1 MSESTFNPKIK
12 LEIDATKA
20 VDQLSKLADNVS
32 RLKRMIEEQNRDHV
46 DINTDVFNKKVD
58 DAKKNLISLGKSL
71 TSMSKD
77 ATGATKAVGDEL
89 DKLRAKTTQKITFDG
104 LITALDKLASR
115 IDQIITSN
123 INALRESL
131 RGAARDAEHTVT
143 TMNNQ
148 HISRTFNQLKK
159 TIGEVREEVKGLSKN
174 KVEVDT
180 AGATENTKILKNEI
194 RGVRDQL
201 ENKRL
206 SFQDDKAVQQITNL
220 IRLVAKLKEQLED
233 LSKKSL
239 NVNITNE
246 GFAQMIK
253 SVNNM
258 WDVQNQQIKRTSYEV
273 KKQKI
278 DFKDLH
284 SSAKATSRQIDSF
297 VGATAKGTKNLSLMK
312 KGMVSIKSSADKTK
326 DTGVKFS
333 EGLLKGFYATRGLAS
348 VFEQAQMFSYQIWQN
363 VENMGRSLLNTAIP
377 ALKKLNDSGFEMANT
392 FETARIGFK
401 LFFPNDNPD
410 TLSKEIKK
418 RAIDN
423 TAFNSA
429 DLAKYAGQFAP
440 ISNGDSKLAL
450 DALEGIADLLM
461 ASGQEVSTYLDKIV
475 TNTIQVVTTGKA
487 TARDWRE
494 FTQKV
499 PVFEKILKS
508 VQPDLAQRV
517 KDPNAEISQS
527 DTKYLLQAL
536 QLVHTK
542 SGISNVSKDYA
553 RSYAGLKQQMQETI
567 QTTMDEIV
575 TGSGFYDAIKNVFR
589 EQGRM
594 SDALNSFIKPIYT
607 KMSKFV
613 RSIDF
618 DKVEQVARVLFNGI
632 SEIGKTAVDALREI
646 TGGSDIYSIAKKGIR
661 LIVEIIK
668 GYIDGLKT
676 AANILKGASKL
687 LNIPNLSSVIGW
699 LASPAGRGISQ
710 AFTGLAGIIQS
721 IANASTLLE
730 KTAMGKTFLKGSNMA
745 WDFIKQKTADA
756 IHTKFG
762 LDYSKI
768 SALGKAVGKT
778 ASALLKGAIV
788 YFVNEAVT
796 SMAASI
802 TGGDTGLTALAGV
815 ATGGIGGAMAG
826 GSVFGA
832 PGAAI
837 GGAVGALIGG
847 LRGAAKATEE
857 FAKRVKQATEEA
869 NQKRKDAW
877 DAHAKPLADQVFK
890 ALQASG
896 HGIDTNSAVGKFAYN
911 QVKEYFRQGGN
922 SLEKA
927 MDIARKQYRS
937 KLVNSKLDE
946 YTESKEFRALGN
958 TGNIFKYKGSEL
970 TQPQRD
976 RRDKLAEL
984 LKLYNLNGDSSTYSY
999 DDKSNEE
1006 IISDYFKGTPM
1017 TEEQVTALLKNEGTQ
1032 LDATRQIVNW
1042 NIPDAITKL
1051 GATINNSLTGKEGSI
1066 SGKIDSAATN
1076 IVNGF
1081 KDALLMR
1088 DYDAVIKNNQELMQK
1103 TEKEDW
1109 WAGKKSFQLMPTD
1122 GGEPFTVET
1131 KGGHMI
1137 GDDATRD
1144 KVTKLKEDYMGFR
1157 DRVSKQPES
1166 DYQKELLKKIDN
1178 AIKFLASL
1186 DGSMGEAV
1194 ENNSI
1199 FPNWKDADLPNHS
1212 SAGLWGKTLR
1222 EWAGLK
1228 TVRKFSG
1235 GPIGVDTVP
1244 VMAQRG
1250 EFVVRKSVVDKVGLP
1265 AMSALNLGDTKLAS
1279 SLMGR
1284 PNTVSDNHART
1295 YNDTTNNNHRS
1306 VRQFIKIINKNNSG
1320 AGNSYRRLGARAA
1333 LGAIY

>member
-284 SSAKATSRQIDSF
+284 NSAKATSRQIDSF

-348 VFEQAQMFSYQIWQN
+348 VFEQAQIFSYQIWQN

-440 ISNGDSKLAL
+440 IANGDSKLAL

-517 KDPNAEISQS
+517 KDPSAEISQS

-589 EQGRM
+589 EQSRM

-646 TGGSDIYSIAKKGIR
+646 TGGSDIYSIVKKGIR
-661 LIVEIIK
+661 LIVKIIK

-730 KTAMGKTFLKGSNMA
+730 KTAMGKTFLKGANKA
-745 WDFIKQKTADA
+745 WDLTKSFTTEA
-756 IHTKFG
+756 IHAKFG
-762 LDYSKI
+762 FDYASIAKAGKI
-768 SALGKAVGKT
+768 VGKS

-796 SMAASI
+796 SMVATFS
-802 TGGDTGLTALAGV
+802 GGDKNLTTFAGIV
-815 ATGGIGGAMAG
+815 TGGIGGAMAG
-826 GSVFGA
+826 GSVFGGL
-832 PGAAI
+832 GAVI
-837 GGAVGALIGG
+837 GGVVGAMIGG
-847 LRGAAKATEE
+847 FQGATKAAEE
-857 FAKRVKQATEEA
+857 FARRVKQATEEA

-877 DAHAKPLADQVFK
+877 DAHAKPLTDQVFK
-890 ALQASG
+890 ALQAAG

-922 SLEKA
+922 SLEQA

-946 YTESKEFRALGN
+946 YTESNEFRALGN

-1006 IISDYFKGTPM
+1006 IISDYFKGDPM

-1042 NIPDAITKL
+1042 NIPAEITKL
-1051 GATINNSLTGKEGSI
+1051 GETIDKSLNGEQGSI
-1066 SGKIDSAATN
+1066 SGKIGETGDK

-1109 WAGKKSFQLMPTD
+1109 WTGKKSFQLMPTD

-1131 KGGHMI
+1131 RGGHMV
-1137 GDDATRD
+1137 GDDATRE
-1144 KVTKLKEDYMGFR
+1144 KITKLKEDYMGFR

-1166 DYQKELLKKIDN
+1166 DYQKDLLKKIDN

-1194 ENNSI
+1194 ENNSL
-1199 FPNWKDADLPNHS
+1199 FPNWKDAAPS
-1212 SAGLWGKTLR
+1212 WGGENLR
-1222 EWAGLK
+1222 RYVGIGFP
-1228 TVRKFSG
+1228 RKFSG
-1235 GPIGVDTVP
+1235 GPVGVDTVP

>member
-297 VGATAKGTKNLSLMK
+297 VGATAKGTKNLALMK

-326 DTGVKFS
+326 DTGVKLS
-333 EGLLKGFYATRGLAS
+333 EGLLKSFYAMRGFAS

-517 KDPNAEISQS
+517 KDPSAEISQS

-542 SGISNVSKDYA
+542 SSISNVSKDYA

-607 KMSKFV
+607 KMSKLI

-632 SEIGKTAVDALREI
+632 SEIGKPAVDALREI

-710 AFTGLAGIIQS
+710 TFTGLAGIIQS
-721 IANASTLLE
+721 IANASTLFSKL
-730 KTAMGKTFLKGSNMA
+730 TVGKTFLKGA
-745 WDFIKQKTADA
+745 GKGWDIAKQIAAEATHA
-756 IHTKFG
+756 KFG
-762 LDYSKI
+762 IDYATIAKAGKI
-768 SALGKAVGKT
+768 VAKA
-778 ASALLKGAIV
+778 ASASIKSVVA
-788 YFVNEAVT
+788 YFITEAVT
-796 SMAASI
+796 SMTASI
-802 TGGDTGLTALAGV
+802 TGGNTGLTALIGAT
-815 ATGGIGGAMAG
+815 TGGIGGAMAG
-826 GSVFGA
+826 SVFGT
-832 PGAAI
+832 PGTII
-837 GGAVGALIGG
+837 GGAIGALIGG
-847 LRGAAKATEE
+847 FNGATKAAEE
-857 FAKRVKQATEEA
+857 FAKRVKQAAEEA

-877 DAHAKPLADQVFK
+877 DAHAKPLTDQVFK

-896 HGIDTNSAVGKFAYN
+896 HGIDTGSAVGKFAYN

-922 SLEKA
+922 SLEQA

-946 YTESKEFRALGN
+946 YTESNEFRALGN

-1042 NIPDAITKL
+1042 NIPAEITKL
-1051 GATINNSLTGKEGSI
+1051 GETIDKSLNGEQGSI
-1066 SGKIDSAATN
+1066 SGKIGETGDK

-1088 DYDAVIKNNQELMQK
+1088 DYDAFVKNNQELMQK
-1103 TEKEDW
+1103 TEKTDW
-1109 WAGKKSFQLMPTD
+1109 WSGKKSFQLAPTD
-1122 GGEPFTVET
+1122 GGDPFTVET
-1131 KGGHMI
+1131 KDGSITNDEVKG
-1137 GDDATRD
+1137 
-1144 KVTKLKEDYMGFR
+1144 KVSKLKEDYMEFR
-1157 DRVSKQPES
+1157 TRVSKQPES
-1166 DYQKELLKKIDN
+1166 DYQKEILKKIDN
-1178 AIKFLASL
+1178 AIKFLSSL
-1186 DGSMGEAV
+1186 DGSVDQTLES
-1194 ENNSI
+1194 NPLSK
-1199 FPNWKDADLPNHS
+1199 NWKDE
-1212 SAGLWGKTLR
+1212 SAFGLWGI
-1222 EWAGLK
+1222 LK
-1228 TVRKFSG
+1228 RINPPKKATFATG

-1295 YNDTTNNNHRS
+1295 YNDTTNNNHRN

>member
-32 RLKRMIEEQNRDHV
+32 KLKRMIEDQNRAHV

-58 DAKKNLISLGKSL
+58 DAKKNLISIGKSL

-89 DKLRAKTTQKITFDG
+89 DKLRAKTAQKITFDG
-104 LITALDKLASR
+104 LIQALDRLAGR

-131 RGAARDAEHTVT
+131 KGAARDAEHTVI

-148 HISRTFNQLKK
+148 HLSRTFNQLKT
-159 TIGEVREEVKGLSKN
+159 TISEVREEVKGLLKN
-174 KVEVDT
+174 KVEIDVSS
-180 AGATENTKILKNEI
+180 ATENTKILKNEI
-194 RGVRDQL
+194 RGVREQL

-258 WDVQNQQIKRTSYEV
+258 WDVQNQQIKRTSYEI
-273 KKQKI
+273 KKRKL
-278 DFKDLH
+278 DYKDLH
-284 SSAKATSRQIDSF
+284 SSAKATSKQIDSF
-297 VGATAKGTKNLSLMK
+297 VGATAKGTKNLALMK
-312 KGMVSIKSSADKTK
+312 KGMVTIKDSATETK
-326 DTGVKFS
+326 DSGIKITDA
-333 EGLLKGFYATRGLAS
+333 LLKGFYTIRGLAS

-363 VENMGRSLLNTAIP
+363 VENMGRSLISTALP
-377 ALKKLNDSGFEMANT
+377 ALKKLNDSGFEMANA
-392 FETARIGFK
+392 FETSRIGFK

-410 TLSKEIKK
+410 TLTKEIKK
-418 RAIDN
+418 RAIAN

-517 KDPNAEISQS
+517 KDPNAEITQD

-542 SGISNVSKDYA
+542 SSVSNVSKDYA

-575 TGSGFYDAIKNVFR
+575 TGSGFYDAVKNVFR
-589 EQGRM
+589 EQDRM
-594 SDALNSFIKPIYT
+594 AGMLNSFIKPIYV
-607 KMSKFV
+607 KMAKVV
-613 RSIDF
+613 RSIDM

-632 SEIGKTAVDALREI
+632 SEIGKTAFDALREI

-661 LIVEIIK
+661 LIVEMIK

-676 AANILKGASKL
+676 AAKWLKSFSQFTNIQ
-687 LNIPNLSSVIGW
+687 NLSGVIGW

-710 AFTGLAGIIQS
+710 AVTGLAGIVQS
-721 IANASTLLE
+721 IANASTLLK
-730 KTAMGKTFLKGSNMA
+730 KTAMGKTLSKGLGATWDTTKLLTKEFL
-745 WDFIKQKTADA
+745 
-756 IHTKFG
+756 HTKLGF
-762 LDYSKI
+762 DYASIAKAGKI
-768 SALGKAVGKT
+768 VGKL
-778 ASALLKGAIV
+778 ASVTVKGVIV

-796 SMAASI
+796 SLVANLTS
-802 TGGDTGLTALAGV
+802 GDTGLTTLAGI
-815 ATGGIGGAMAG
+815 ATGGIGGAMAV
-826 GSVFGA
+826 GSVFGPA
-832 PGAAI
+832 GAAI
-837 GGAVGALIGG
+837 GAAIGALVGG
-847 LRGAAKATEE
+847 FQGATKAAEE

-869 NQKRKDAW
+869 TQRRKDAW
-877 DAHAKPLADQVFK
+877 DEHAKPLTDQVFK
-890 ALQASG
+890 ALQAAG
-896 HGIDTNSAVGKFAYN
+896 HGIDTGSAIGKFAYN
-911 QVKEYFRQGGN
+911 QVKEYFRNGGD

-927 MDIARKQYRS
+927 MDIARQQYRS
-937 KLVNSKLDE
+937 KLVNNKLDE

-984 LKLYNLNGDSSTYSY
+984 LKLYNLNGDSSVY
-999 DDKSNEE
+999 DYKDKSNEE
-1006 IISDYFKGTPM
+1006 IVSDYFGSTPM
-1017 TEEQVTALLKNEGTQ
+1017 TEEQVTALLNNEGTQ
-1032 LDATRQIVNW
+1032 LDATRQIVGW

-1051 GATINNSLTGKEGSI
+1051 GKTIDTSLGTKAGSVNGAI
-1066 SGKIDSAATN
+1066 SGAAKT
-1076 IVNGF
+1076 IVDGF
-1081 KDALLMR
+1081 RDLLLMR
-1088 DYDAVIKNNQELMQK
+1088 DYDAVVKNNQELMRK
-1103 TEKEDW
+1103 TEKNDW
-1109 WAGKKSFQLMPTD
+1109 WTGEKSFQLMPTD
-1122 GGEPFTVET
+1122 GGEPFTVKT
-1131 KGGHMI
+1131 KDGHI
-1137 GDDATRD
+1137 ISDDATKG
-1144 KVTKLKEDYMGFR
+1144 KVTRLKEDYMGFR
-1157 DRVSKQPES
+1157 DRVNKEPES

-1186 DGSMGEAV
+1186 DGTVGEASD
-1194 ENNSI
+1194 NNPL
-1199 FPNWKDADLPNHS
+1199 FPSWDKVGNPFTS
-1212 SAGLWGKTLR
+1212 GLFAPMPFK
-1222 EWAGLK
+1222 
-1228 TVRKFSG
+1228 RKFSG

-1306 VRQFIKIINKNNSG
+1306 VRQFIKIVNRNNSG